1 MNAVRESTDRSRE
14 ENVFGVEG
22 RTPPMSDEPFPVGA
36 TATAMGVIGALADRG
51 EAGVSELARE
61 LDLSKS
67 AVHKHLTTLERLE
80 YVTSE
85 DGRYRLRF
93 RFLGIGLDVRDR
105 LPLYRIARPAI
116 DNLSQTTGEITNLMV
131 PEHARGVYVHQADAG
146 RDPDEPL
153 RAGHRVPL
161 HATAGGK
168 AILAHLPGKAVDA
181 VVDRHGLPAL
191 TEKTTTD
198 PDDLRR
204 ELRSVRDRGLA
215 FDRGEHRSD
224 WQCVAAPVLADDRP
238 IGAIT
243 VSGPIARMS
252 GKTLEEAVAGLVVST
267 SNAVEVAYL
276 SEEPV
281 R

>member
-1 MNAVRESTDRSRE
+1 
-14 ENVFGVEG
+14 
-22 RTPPMSDEPFPVGA
+22 MSDEPYPVGA
-36 TATAMGVIGALADRG
+36 TATAMGVIAALAGRG

-85 DGRYRLRF
+85 DGRYRLGL
-93 RFLGIGLDVRDR
+93 RFLGIGLEARDR
-105 LPLYRIARPAI
+105 LSLYYIAKPAV
-116 DNLSQTTGEITNLMV
+116 DNLSQTIGEITNLMV
-131 PEHARGVYVHQADAG
+131 PEHGRGVYVHQAAAG

-153 RAGHRVPL
+153 RAGHRVHL

-168 AILAHLPGKAVDA
+168 SILAHLSREAVDA

-191 TEKTTTD
+191 TEKTITD
-198 PDDLRR
+198 LDDLRR
-204 ELRSVRDRGLA
+204 ELRSVRNRGLA

-224 WQCVAAPVLADDRP
+224 WQCVAAPVLADARP

-243 VSGPIARMS
+243 VSGPTARMS
-252 GKTLEEAVAGLVVST
+252 GKTLEEDVAGLIVST

-276 SEEPV
+276 SEESV

>member
-1 MNAVRESTDRSRE
+1 
-14 ENVFGVEG
+14 
-22 RTPPMSDEPFPVGA
+22 MSDEPYPVGA
-36 TATAMGVIGALADRG
+36 TATAMGVIEALGERG
-51 EAGVSELARE
+51 EAGVTELARE
-61 LDLSKS
+61 LELSKS
-67 AVHKHLTTLERLE
+67 AVHKHLRTLERLE
-80 YVTSE
+80 YVIGE
-85 DGRYRLRF
+85 DGRYRLGF

-105 LPLYRIARPAI
+105 LPLYGMAKPAV
-116 DNLSQTTGEITNLMV
+116 DNLSQTTGEITNLMIA
-131 PEHARGVYVHQADAG
+131 EHGRGVYVYQADAG

-153 RAGHRVPL
+153 RAGRRVPL

-168 AILAHLPGKAVDA
+168 AVLAHLPDDAVDA
-181 VVDRHGLPAL
+181 VVDRHGLSAL

-198 PDDLRR
+198 PDELRR

-238 IGAIT
+238 LGAIT
-243 VSGPIARMS
+243 VSGPTGRMS
-252 GKTLEEAVAGLVVST
+252 GKTLEEDVAGLVVSA

-276 SEEPV
+276 SGERV

>member
-1 MNAVRESTDRSRE
+1 
-14 ENVFGVEG
+14 
-22 RTPPMSDEPFPVGA
+22 MSDEPYPVGA
-36 TATAMGVIGALADRG
+36 TATAMGVIEALAGRE

-85 DGRYRLRF
+85 DGRYRLGL

-105 LPLYRIARPAI
+105 LPVYRVARSVV
-116 DNLSQTTGEITNLMV
+116 DNLAQTTGEIANLMV
-131 PEHARGVYVHQADAG
+131 PEHDRGVYVHQADAD
-146 RDPDEPL
+146 RVSDESL
-153 RAGHRVPL
+153 RVGHRVHL

-168 AILAHLPGKAVDA
+168 AILAHLSEEAVDG
-181 VVDRHGLPAL
+181 VVDRYGLPAL
-191 TEKTTTD
+191 TEKTIID
-198 PDDLRR
+198 PSDLRR

-215 FDRGEHRSD
+215 FDRGEHRRD

-243 VSGPIARMS
+243 VSGPTDRMS
-252 GKTLEEAVAGLVVST
+252 GKTLEEDVAGLVVSA
-267 SNAVEVAYL
+267 SNAVEVTYL
-276 SEEPV
+276 SEGSV